1 MAIYL
6 NWSSGAI
13 KGDATQGKHT
23 DWISINSFQWGVGRG
38 ISTPTGSSQNRE
50 ASEPSVSEVVVTKD
64 LDSAS
69 LLLLQEATTGK
80 DGVLVEV
87 DFCTTDNEGSPYL
100 VVKLENTLISGFSTS
115 SGGDRPSESLTL
127 NFTKIDV
134 QETGGN
140 LKNGAGNPVKVS
152 YDIAKASK

>member
-1 MAIYL
+1 MAVYL
-6 NWSSGAI
+6 NWNNGEI
-13 KGDATQGKHT
+13 KGDTTQGKHV
-23 DWISINSFQWGVGRG
+23 DWISLNSFQFGVGRG
-38 ISTPTGSSQNRE
+38 ISTPVGAAQNRE
-50 ASEPSVSEVVVTKD
+50 ASEPNVSEVVVTKD

-80 DGVLVEV
+80 DGKLVQI

-100 VVKLENTLISGFSTS
+100 TVKLENTLISGFSTS

-140 LKNGAGNPVKVS
+140 IKNGAGNPVKIS
-152 YDIAKASK
+152 YDLAKASK